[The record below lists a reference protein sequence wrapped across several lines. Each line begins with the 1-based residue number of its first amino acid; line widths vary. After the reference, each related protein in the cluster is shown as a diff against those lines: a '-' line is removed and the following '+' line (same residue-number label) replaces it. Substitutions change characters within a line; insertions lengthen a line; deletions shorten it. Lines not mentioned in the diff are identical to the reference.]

1 MVLALDVGSR
11 YTKGLLFD
19 GRIVETAVV
28 KTSLKPRKAI
38 EEARDRL
45 TGYHRVVATGY
56 GRQLVENADLA
67 VTEIT
72 AFARGALS
80 VLPSARTVIDIGG
93 EDSKVIKIADGRVE
107 RFVMNDRCAAGT
119 GNLIERLASALD
131 LTLDEFGSL
140 ASASSCPRMI
150 DSLCVVMAET
160 EVLSL
165 IADGESTEDILAGVC
180 DAVARRVVSFGEQVG
195 IQSPVLLCGGGAL
208 NPGLVRATE
217 RLLGRVSVPDS
228 PQFVGALGAAI
239 RAAETLPLESP

>member
-1 MVLALDVGSR
+1 LVLALDVGSR

-19 GRIVETAVV
+19 GGIVETAVI

-38 EEARDRL
+38 EAARDRL
-45 TGYHRVVATGY
+45 TGYQRVVATGY
-56 GRQLVENADLA
+56 GRELVESADLT

-80 VLPSARTVIDIGG
+80 VLPSVRTVIDIGG
-93 EDSKVIKIADGRVE
+93 EDSKVIKIAGGQVE

-119 GNLIERLASALD
+119 GNFIERLASALD

-140 ASASSCPRMI
+140 ASASSSPRMI

-180 DAVARRVVSFGEQVG
+180 DALTRRVVSLGEQVG
-195 IQSPVLLCGGGAL
+195 IEPPVLLCGGGAL
-208 NPGLVRATE
+208 NPGLVKATE
-217 RLLGRVSVPDS
+217 RLLGSVSVPDN

-239 RAAETLPLESP
+239 RAAETLPLASP

>member
-19 GRIVETAVV
+19 GRLVDTVLL

-38 EEARDRL
+38 EEAREKLKGHQRI
-45 TGYHRVVATGY
+45 VATGY
-56 GRQLVENADLA
+56 GRELVDNADLTM
-67 VTEIT
+67 TEIT
-72 AFARGALS
+72 AFARGAASL
-80 VLPSARTVIDIGG
+80 LPSVRTVIDIGG
-93 EDSKVIKIADGRVE
+93 EDSKVIRLVDGRLE

-119 GNLIERLASALD
+119 GNFVERLAQALD
-131 LTLDEFGSL
+131 IPLSEFGAL
-140 ASASSCPRMI
+140 AASSKSPRTI

-180 DAVARRVVSFGEQVG
+180 DAVTRRIVALGEQVG
-195 IQSPVLLCGGGAL
+195 IQAPVLLCGGGAL
-208 NPGLVRATE
+208 NPGLVRAME
-217 RLLGRVSVPDS
+217 RLLGTVNVADN

-239 RAAETLPLESP
+239 HASGSPPADGR